1 MTMRKLPVNLCNGCL
16 VMDVAPCPI
25 LDLAYRRG
33 LEGMESCEMKDVI
46 LKIVEKEKFKSG
58 YGAKN
63 RPGRKVKDGE
73 EV

>member
-1 MTMRKLPVNLCNGCL
+1 
-16 VMDVAPCPI
+16 
-25 LDLAYRRG
+25 
-33 LEGMESCEMKDVI
+33 MKDVI